1 MSSVAIPIPRDAVD
15 QVLPRVL
22 PHLTRAV
29 DKSDGWTVDLAIRR
43 IHNNQALLWAVI
55 DGRETIGCALTELH
69 DDCAYVALV
78 GGVRWTEWRSEL
90 SKVEEWARLA
100 GVRCV
105 KIDGRRGWSRL
116 LSRDGYQTDEAGTL
130 SKDV

>member
-1 MSSVAIPIPRDAVD
+1 MPFAIPIPRGAVD

-29 DKSDGWTVDLAIRR
+29 DRSEGWTVDDLIRR
-43 IHNNQALLWAVI
+43 IHNDQALLWAVV
-55 DGRETIGCALTELH
+55 DGSETVGAAVTELH
-69 DDCAYVALV
+69 DDCAYLALV

-105 KIDGRRGWSRL
+105 KIDGRRGWARL
-116 LSRDGYQTDEAGTL
+116 LASDGYRPDDAGLL